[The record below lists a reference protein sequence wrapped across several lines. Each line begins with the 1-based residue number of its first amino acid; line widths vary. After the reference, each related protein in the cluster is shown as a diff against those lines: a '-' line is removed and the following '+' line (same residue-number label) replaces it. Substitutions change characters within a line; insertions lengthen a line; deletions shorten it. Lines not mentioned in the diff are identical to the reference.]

1 MARRAFFSFHYELDV
16 HRASIIRNAPLT
28 HSDTVKSFIDASL
41 WEEAKRKSTDA
52 LKKLI
57 MDALQ
62 GTSVT
67 VVLIG
72 SRTNDRPWV
81 KYELEQSIAR
91 GNGIVGVRINK
102 LKNLDGQ
109 VTGKGVNPLDNA
121 TVTFKSGSKK
131 PASTHY
137 KTYDYVD
144 DDGYKHLGTWIE
156 EAARLAG
163 K

>member
-16 HRASIIRNAPLT
+16 QRASVVRKSRLT
-28 HSDTVKSFIDASL
+28 HGEQTSFIDASL
-41 WEEAKRKSTDA
+41 WEEAKKKSQEA

-57 MDALQ
+57 NEALQ
-62 GTSVT
+62 NTSVT

-72 SRTNDRPWV
+72 SRTNDRQWV

-91 GNGIVGVRINK
+91 GNGIVGVRVNK
-102 LKNLDGQ
+102 IKNFQGLT
-109 VTGKGVNPLDNA
+109 TGLGVNPLDNSF
-121 TVTFKSGSKK
+121 VTFTNGNKK
-131 PASTHY
+131 RASDYY

-144 DDGYKHLGTWIE
+144 DDGYNNLGAWIE
-156 EAARLAG
+156 EAAKLAG